1 MGTVLSFSPRER
13 RPIYSTH
20 HHSAGTLS
28 SSNSADFPLN
38 NYSYEQLNNAKN
50 RESAQ
55 TKPPN
60 LIQTVPNNNN
70 NSHGLNMSK
79 DDCKNNNSSS
89 ANLLGS
95 HGNNNNNNN
104 GGSGNNNNTTT
115 SNNLLL
121 LQQTHQ
127 NNIITGSAN
136 INNINNNISGGNNN
150 NGNSIQERNNNNNNN
165 NNHSNNADSARILSE
180 KNALEKNLKKHSL
193 FINALSWKR
202 LAASHG
208 KKKLDNNKNKSANL
222 ATATSFR
229 TPLTDT
235 IHPLL
240 DKNKNLQQSQSF
252 TQTISSQQLQQQQQQ
267 PATIVL
273 SQSGSSGQQPSSGPA
288 GAQSVVGLGASGA
301 AVGLSSGNQQQ
312 QQSLVQQ
319 HHLHPQQHGQLMVAQ
334 QQQQQQQQQAV
345 YFTPRGPKALM
356 ALDLVRAN
364 NTNPL
369 SQPDKLAQ
377 KLPLQLPMP
386 LQPIVNQ
393 QHNIPMA
400 QQLHHGHGPRKTVI
414 QASTSELLKCLGMF
428 LHDRCRKLRDF
439 QAGDAVMW
447 LRAVD
452 RSLLL
457 QGWQDVAFINPANV
471 VFVYM
476 LVRELVDGEET
487 KEAELQ
493 AAVLTC
499 LYLSYSYMGNEISYP
514 LKPFLVE
521 DSKDKFWDRCLLIVN
536 RLSSNM
542 LRINAE
548 PGFFTEIFTELK
560 ACGMNS
566 NANAGG
572 NLPCGAA

>member
-70 NSHGLNMSK
+70 SHGLNMSK

-95 HGNNNNNNN
+95 HGNNNAGTGNNNHSNNNN
-104 GGSGNNNNTTT
+104 NNNN

-165 NNHSNNADSARILSE
+165 ADNARILSE

-273 SQSGSSGQQPSSGPA
+273 SQSGSGVGAGQQSSGG

-301 AVGLSSGNQQQ
+301 AIGLAS
-312 QQSLVQQ
+312 QQSQSQQQ
-319 HHLHPQQHGQLMVAQ
+319 HHLHPQHGQMMVA
-334 QQQQQQQQQAV
+334 QQQQQQQAV
-345 YFTPRGPKALM
+345 YFTPRGPKALL

-414 QASTSELLKCLGMF
+414 QGSDFRIEYRIGAFRIQSQILEYLLPKSGLKS
-428 LHDRCRKLRDF
+428 RC
-439 QAGDAVMW
+439 
-447 LRAVD
+447 
-452 RSLLL
+452 
-457 QGWQDVAFINPANV
+457 INILKIWI
-471 VFVYM
+471 Y
-476 LVRELVDGEET
+476 
-487 KEAELQ
+487 K
-493 AAVLTC
+493 
-499 LYLSYSYMGNEISYP
+499 YP
-514 LKPFLVE
+514 
-521 DSKDKFWDRCLLIVN
+521 DMS
-536 RLSSNM
+536 
-542 LRINAE
+542 
-548 PGFFTEIFTELK
+548 
-560 ACGMNS
+560 
-566 NANAGG
+566 
-572 NLPCGAA
+572 

>member
-38 NYSYEQLNNAKN
+38 NYSYEQLNNVKN
-50 RESAQ
+50 REN

-60 LIQTVPNNNN
+60 LIQPVPNN
-70 NSHGLNMSK
+70 SHTN
-79 DDCKNNNSSS
+79 
-89 ANLLGS
+89 A
-95 HGNNNNNNN
+95 
-104 GGSGNNNNTTT
+104 
-115 SNNLLL
+115 
-121 LQQTHQ
+121 
-127 NNIITGSAN
+127 I
-136 INNINNNISGGNNN
+136 
-150 NGNSIQERNNNNNNN
+150 NNNNNNN
-165 NNHSNNADSARILSE
+165 NNSLNLGGKDDGKNNTNRAEEGFIANINSINNNINSNNNSNSIQERNHNNNNNNNNTDNARILSE

-208 KKKLDNNKNKSANL
+208 KKKLDNQKNKSANL
-222 ATATSFR
+222 SSATFR

-235 IHPLL
+235 IHPMV

-252 TQTISSQQLQQQQQQ
+252 TQPISGNHQQQQLQHVQIVSGQQVLQAQHQQHSQQQ
-267 PATIVL
+267 P
-273 SQSGSSGQQPSSGPA
+273 QQT
-288 GAQSVVGLGASGA
+288 
-301 AVGLSSGNQQQ
+301 
-312 QQSLVQQ
+312 
-319 HHLHPQQHGQLMVAQ
+319 
-334 QQQQQQQQQAV
+334 V
-345 YFTPRGPKALM
+345 YFTPGGPKALL

-369 SQPDKLAQ
+369 SQPDKLAP
-377 KLPLQLPMP
+377 KLPLQLPLP
-386 LQPIVNQ
+386 LQPIINQ
-393 QHNIPMA
+393 QQAQQHQSHQLV

-566 NANAGG
+566 ASSNPNG